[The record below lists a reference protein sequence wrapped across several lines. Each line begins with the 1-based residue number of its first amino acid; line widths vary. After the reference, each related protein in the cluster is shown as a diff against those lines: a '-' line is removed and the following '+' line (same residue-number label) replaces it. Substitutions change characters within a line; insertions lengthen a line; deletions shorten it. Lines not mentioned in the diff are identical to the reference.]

1 MAKRPAPP
9 AGATNSVWTGSELV
23 SFDWH
28 TLTIQRVSLG
38 RKGTNTYPIARI
50 SGVRVEK
57 PGFMKVYGRFRIL
70 VAGEDAPRRRQSARN
85 AARDPLVV
93 LFSGK
98 QLAEFEALAAEI
110 RFALDQRV

>member
-28 TLTIQRVSLG
+28 TLTIQHVSLD
-38 RKGTNTYPIARI
+38 RKGTNAYPITRI

-57 PGFMKVYGRFRIL
+57 PGFAKVYGRFRVLI
-70 VAGEDAPRRRQSARN
+70 AGEDAPRRRQSARN
-85 AARDPLVV
+85 AARDPFVV
-93 LFSGK
+93 LFRGRQS
-98 QLAEFEALAAEI
+98 AEFEALAAEI
-110 RFALDQRV
+110 RFALDQLV